1 MTQIGDVRSA
11 GQLLGFALDAAQRP
25 KEGSTYRELLD
36 RYRTDRTW
44 ADVVDAA
51 AEGLGLY
58 VRGTTQL
65 GLLLAG
71 DPDGPFAVT
80 VENSGLR
87 VRSNQLLKDRRV
99 YGLVITALAAL
110 AYPNGDAL
118 TEVAVVTVRAPEL
131 ESFLTK
137 RINAILERGDEAGD
151 QLDVQLVEAAAEWLV
166 LPEVLP
172 GEGGRMRQGCRRFY
186 AERVLEW
193 LIEQHRARREA
204 SLSDSRGHAYTLNDR
219 FRIGIAELAET
230 AVFQVLAT
238 SPRDGTSGDG
248 EVEPRRPG
256 GGRGFDDDE
265 EG

>member
-1 MTQIGDVRSA
+1 MTQIADVRSA

-25 KEGSTYRELLD
+25 KEGSTYRDLLD
-36 RYRTDRTW
+36 RYRTDKTW
-44 ADVVDAA
+44 ADIVDAA

-87 VRSNQLLKDRRV
+87 VRSNQSVKDRRL

-110 AYPNGDAL
+110 AYPNGEAL
-118 TEVAVVTVRAPEL
+118 TDSAVVTVRAPEL
-131 ESFLTK
+131 EGFLTR
-137 RINAILERGDEAGD
+137 RINAVLERRDETGD

-172 GEGGRMRQGCRRFY
+172 GEGGRMRQGCRRSY

-193 LIEQHRARREA
+193 LVEQHRARREA
-204 SLSDSRGHAYTLNDR
+204 SLSDARGNAYTLNDR

-238 SPRDGTSGDG
+238 APGDGTSGDG
-248 EVEPRRPG
+248 EVDVSLSG
-256 GGRGFDDDE
+256 SGVDDE
-265 EG
+265 DNG